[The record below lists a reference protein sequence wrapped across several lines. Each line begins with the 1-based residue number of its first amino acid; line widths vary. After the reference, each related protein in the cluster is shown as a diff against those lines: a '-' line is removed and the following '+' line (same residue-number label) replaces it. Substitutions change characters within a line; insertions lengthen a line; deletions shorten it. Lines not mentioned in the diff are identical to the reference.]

1 MMAQTK
7 NAAGGLNLGRENLS
21 LSFGVEGT
29 PIA

>member
-21 LSFGVEGT
+21 LSFEGT